1 MSSGAFNVVLVVVLS
16 LSLDTEC
23 ECNNNLSLS
32 HTSQN
37 QEFAIDV
44 TLSDESSYVIFRTV
58 KEITTFHVCCIICP
72 AALQVF
78 VFGFQE
84 SCKGA
89 DEKVPN
95 F

>member
-1 MSSGAFNVVLVVVLS
+1 MSSGAFNVVLMVYKCCHVGLS

-58 KEITTFHVCCIICP
+58 KEITTFHVCCSNP

-78 VFGFQE
+78 VFGSYKLQG
-84 SCKGA
+84 CR
-89 DEKVPN
+89 
-95 F
+95 